1 MSEWRPEGW
10 KNPWSNPD
18 VIVEF
23 DKHLMAMRTAD
34 GTTPER
40 VLAEDRRDIYEA
52 GANAILAALRDCTD
66 SCHTGRGSFTRMAE
80 YLSLFC
86 NPGTLVFIPDEE

>member
-52 GANAILAALRDCTD
+52 GANAMLTALRAGHP
-66 SCHTGRGSFTRMAE
+66 CHVNAEGMSITFPLGVIKGSF
-80 YLSLFC
+80 
-86 NPGTLVFIPDEE
+86 VFIPDKE